1 MRGQV
6 YRATRKPIQ
15 LWGLESTS
23 WASLRL
29 RTHLPVV
36 TIGPSGLASHQ
47 PHGLFSSPGFSG
59 PLTANGPAEARMAN
73 SL

>member
-36 TIGPSGLASHQ
+36 TIGPSGLASH
-47 PHGLFSSPGFSG
+47 GLFPSPGFSG